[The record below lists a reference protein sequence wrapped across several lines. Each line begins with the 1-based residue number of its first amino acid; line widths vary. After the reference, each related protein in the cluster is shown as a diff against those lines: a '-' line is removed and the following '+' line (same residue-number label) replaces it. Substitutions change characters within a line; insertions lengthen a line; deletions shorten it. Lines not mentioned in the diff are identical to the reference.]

1 MINLLSSCGFHEW
14 NKQNSYR
21 GGGMLGKGHKVLGGN
36 AGMLPNQPCAPRKPS
51 PCAHARRAGAPHG
64 PPPDAWPTF
73 PARRDRRRPFASEQE
88 SRECEA
94 RIDAFMDQVL
104 VPLAEET
111 HAIVLCE
118 ALYGDCQLS
127 TSFNRMCML
136 RQSKWTNGAPFTVVA
151 CTGLVKLLYLNPS
164 KDSIW
169 RKLRD
174 QSLAWQQACDGTDG
188 LRAVCCGATPVVRA
202 IAAVLTAGRIVC
214 ARVARS
220 CTWRRRSRPNKMRS
234 ML

>member
-1 MINLLSSCGFHEW
+1 
-14 NKQNSYR
+14 
-21 GGGMLGKGHKVLGGN
+21 MLGKGHKVLGGN

-118 ALYGDCQLS
+118 ALNGDCQLS
-127 TSFNRMCML
+127 ASFNRTCML
-136 RQSKWTNGAPFTVVA
+136 RQSKWANGAPFTVMA
-151 CTGLVKLLYLNPS
+151 CTGLIDMLYLNPAP
-164 KDSIW
+164 DAVW
-169 RKLRD
+169 RQLRK
-174 QSLAWQQACDGTDG
+174 QSMAWAQADTGKEG
-188 LRAVCCGATPVVRA
+188 LKSVCAAAPAPVVSA
-202 IAAVLTAGRIVC
+202 IAAVLTAG
-214 ARVARS
+214 S
-220 CTWRRRSRPNKMRS
+220 CVLAPRAAAQGGGDRGQTS
-234 ML
+234 